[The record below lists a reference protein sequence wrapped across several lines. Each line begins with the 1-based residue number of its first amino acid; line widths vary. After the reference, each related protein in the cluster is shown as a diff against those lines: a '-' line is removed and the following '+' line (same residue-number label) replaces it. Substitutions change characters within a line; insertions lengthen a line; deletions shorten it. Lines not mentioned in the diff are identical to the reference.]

1 MFRLLFHLQRTSAT
15 VDQNIPVAIGL
26 IRGTVPYIY
35 TEGGDGTQPSIEV
48 PLPIDELEKLGE

>member
-1 MFRLLFHLQRTSAT
+1 MYRLLFHLQRKSAT
-15 VDQNIPVAIGL
+15 VEQNIPVAIGL

-48 PLPIDELEKLGE
+48 PFQSMN